1 MKVYIYMYE
10 LKLRYSLYHSDY
22 LTCAAR
28 FSKLHSFREAKKYI
42 QTTMLGLTIDIFVFV
57 GKLKFY
63 LLWTFIN
70 SVELAVLFEYR
81 TVYTAR

>member
-1 MKVYIYMYE
+1 MVNVSLLLQGTFSSFFFISMKVYIYMYE

-22 LTCAAR
+22 LTSAVR
-28 FSKLHSFREAKKYI
+28 FSKLRSFREAKKYI

-63 LLWTFIN
+63 LL
-70 SVELAVLFEYR
+70 
-81 TVYTAR
+81 

>member
-1 MKVYIYMYE
+1 MKVYTYMYE
-10 LKLRYSLYHSDY
+10 LKLRYSLYHSDS
-22 LTCAAR
+22 LTCAVR
-28 FSKLHSFREAKKYI
+28 FSKLHSSREAKEYI
-42 QTTMLGLTIDIFVFV
+42 QTTMLGLTIDIFVFA

-70 SVELAVLFEYR
+70 SIELAVLSEYR

>member
-1 MKVYIYMYE
+1 MVNVSLLLQGTFSSFFFISETSMKVYIYMYE

-22 LTCAAR
+22 LTSAVR
-28 FSKLHSFREAKKYI
+28 FSKLRSFREAKKYI

-63 LLWTFIN
+63 LL
-70 SVELAVLFEYR
+70 
-81 TVYTAR
+81 

>member
-1 MKVYIYMYE
+1 MKAYIYMYE
-10 LKLRYSLYHSDY
+10 LKLRYSPYHSDY
-22 LTCAAR
+22 LTSAVR
-28 FSKLHSFREAKKYI
+28 FSKLRSFREAKKYI

>member
-1 MKVYIYMYE
+1 M
-10 LKLRYSLYHSDY
+10 S
-22 LTCAAR
+22 

-42 QTTMLGLTIDIFVFV
+42 QITMLGLTIDIFIFEE
-57 GKLKFY
+57 KLKFY

-70 SVELAVLFEYR
+70 SIELAVLFEYR

>member
-1 MKVYIYMYE
+1 MVNVSLLLQGTFSSFFFISMKVYIYMYE

-63 LLWTFIN
+63 LL
-70 SVELAVLFEYR
+70 
-81 TVYTAR
+81 